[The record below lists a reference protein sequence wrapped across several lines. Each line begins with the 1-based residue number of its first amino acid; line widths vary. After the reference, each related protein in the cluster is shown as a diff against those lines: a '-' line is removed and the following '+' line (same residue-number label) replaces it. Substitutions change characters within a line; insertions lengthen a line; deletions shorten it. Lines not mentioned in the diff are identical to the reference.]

1 MAARARTRRS
11 SGAPRWPRTFPT
23 TRRSTARKPR
33 SARSRLCSR
42 VSPWCRACR
51 NTMPT
56 SASPADRVL
65 VALDVSSLDEADSLL
80 GRLDGTLTGCKI
92 GSQLF
97 TAAGPAAIETARTR
111 GFRVFL
117 DLKFHDIPNTVGLAV
132 REATRL
138 GVFML
143 NIHASG
149 GLAMARA
156 AAEAA
161 TKAAGDFAIPRPLCL
176 GVTVLTSLDRR
187 ALQREVG
194 VPTSVESH
202 VLHLAALAREA
213 GLDGCVASPQE
224 ISPLRLAMGPR
235 WVIVML
241 GIRWEKAAE
250 TPGASRPD
258 DQVRVATPR
267 RALAAGADYLVVG
280 RPISAASDP
289 AKAAAAIVAE
299 LSAP

>member
-1 MAARARTRRS
+1 
-11 SGAPRWPRTFPT
+11 
-23 TRRSTARKPR
+23 
-33 SARSRLCSR
+33 
-42 VSPWCRACR
+42 
-51 NTMPT
+51 
-56 SASPADRVL
+56 VL
-65 VALDVSSLDEADSLL
+65 VALDVPSLDEAEALL
-80 GRLDGTLTGCKI
+80 GRLAGVLTGCKI

-97 TAAGPAAIETARTR
+97 TAAGPAAIEAARKR

-117 DLKFHDIPNTVGLAV
+117 DLKFHDIPNTVAAAV

-161 TKAAGDFAIPRPLCL
+161 VKAAGDFGIPRPLCL
-176 GVTVLTSLDRR
+176 GVTVLTSLDRK

-194 VPTSVESH
+194 VPASVAAH
-202 VLHLAALAREA
+202 VLHLAELARAA

-224 ISPLRLAMGPR
+224 ISLLRLAMGQE
-235 WVIVML
+235 WVIVTP
-241 GIRWEKAAE
+241 GIRPAE
-250 TPGASRPD
+250 IPPLPPGRAERGAEPIRVSDRRSPPLPSGGVERGAEPVRMPDRRSPPLPLD
-258 DQVRVATPR
+258 DQVRIATPR

-280 RPISAASDP
+280 RPISGAPDP
-289 AKAAAAIVAE
+289 AAAGAAIVDE
-299 LSAP
+299 LRGP

>member
-1 MAARARTRRS
+1 MI
-11 SGAPRWPRTFPT
+11 
-23 TRRSTARKPR
+23 
-33 SARSRLCSR
+33 
-42 VSPWCRACR
+42 
-51 NTMPT
+51 
-56 SASPADRVL
+56 
-65 VALDVSSLDEADSLL
+65 ALDVPSLDAADSLL

-97 TAAGPAAIETARTR
+97 TAAGPAAIETARKR

-156 AAEAA
+156 AADAA

-235 WVIVML
+235 WVIVTP